1 MNAAVRKQPAGYHS
15 ATPYLTITG
24 APAAIDYY
32 RQAFGAVE
40 VMRLADPAGRILHAE
55 VRVGDSIIML
65 HEDTPE
71 WGTRSPQTLGGNT
84 ASVLLYVDDVDTTYA
99 AAIAAGGKAAMPVQD
114 QFYGDRT
121 GSLFDPFGHR
131 WILATH
137 IEDVAPEEISR
148 RAMAMFALGQ

>member
-71 WGTRSPQTLGGNT
+71 WGTRSPKTLGGNT
-84 ASVLLYVDDVDTTYA
+84 SSVLLYVDDVDATYA
-99 AAIAAGGKAAMPVQD
+99 AAIAAGGQAAMPVQD

-137 IEDVAPEEISR
+137 IEDVSPEEISR